1 LFCLSINTDVCIKK
15 VDKEVTERRND
26 GANQIMHLV
35 PLQPLNNLEGPINGF
50 THMMPLQPSNSLK
63 DPIDGF
69 THMMQAPG
77 HPHDGPTE
85 PIDISCHSKPLSPEQ
100 VCNSS
105 DFRALVLILS
115 CQTILYQVQLL
126 EAHSLQMVIEVEGM
140 VVEGAEPEGMV
151 IDVARM
157 R

>member
-1 LFCLSINTDVCIKK
+1 MMALQNQYTSDLY
-15 VDKEVTERRND
+15 VTRCR
-26 GANQIMHLV
+26 
-35 PLQPLNNLEGPINGF
+35 
-50 THMMPLQPSNSLK
+50 
-63 DPIDGF
+63 
-69 THMMQAPG
+69 
-77 HPHDGPTE
+77 
-85 PIDISCHSKPLSPEQ
+85 SKPLPPEW

-105 DFRALVLILS
+105 DFQALALILS

-126 EAHSLQMVIEVEGM
+126 EACSLQMAIEVKGV